1 METQIQQ
8 QREEHGMTPEGMV
21 TLEGASA
28 EDLPMLPPADE
39 NHERLRLIQARI
51 SHFYDQLPQYFSRFF
66 NQYKQLFIILA
77 WILATIVALK
87 VAVAVFNAIND
98 IPLVSPILELIGI
111 GYAIW
116 FVSRYLVTTS
126 GRQEVANQINHLKQQ
141 IVGDNIS

>member
-1 METQIQQ
+1 METELQQ
-8 QREEHGMTPEGMV
+8 KREDHGMTPEGMV

-39 NHERLRLIQARI
+39 NHEQLRLIQARI

-66 NQYKQLFIILA
+66 NEYKQPIIILG
-77 WILATIVALK
+77 WIVATIVAFK
-87 VAVAVFNAIND
+87 VLVEVFSAIND
-98 IPLVSPILELIGI
+98 IPLVSPILELIGL

-116 FVSRYLVTTS
+116 FVSRYLVTAS
-126 GRQEVANQINHLKQQ
+126 GRQEVASQISQLKQQ